1 LSTDLFTFG
10 ESLSVFISSDTDSV
24 MSATKFERVTAGAE
38 VNVAVTLSRL
48 GLKAQYFSRFGNDQL
63 GSVMLADIEAEGVD
77 VSLAKRVDS
86 FTGAMVRNPGKSAPV
101 EITYLRKGSAA
112 STIQPSDILDS
123 YISSTRWLHAT
134 GITCA
139 ISDSG
144 AKTVKHALEKASQL
158 KIKSSFD
165 LNIRRKLWSE
175 EQARKVLEPLAHDV
189 ELLIGGEDEYQVVFG
204 QADPKE
210 ILLEANKRGCKIA
223 VMTKGDQKMRFSID
237 GKYEEITPPKV
248 VAIDPVGSGDAFTGG
263 VISGLLS
270 GMSAKGAL
278 EQGSICGALVAS
290 MFGDWTG
297 IPTGVAGVVDKAIF
311 EKVRGN

>member
-77 VSLAKRVDS
+77 ISLAKRVDS

-175 EQARKVLEPLAHDV
+175 EQARKVLEPLAQDV